1 MRKSL
6 FMVTMVALLCF
17 GGVITSQAESP
28 TVLLIVAP
36 TKNHP
41 SEYGVTRN
49 VLKANDCQVKVACK
63 GLSAK
68 DMNGKHI
75 PVDMDISDVH
85 AKNFDAVAIIG
96 GYSVWKYVGD
106 PVVGKLLSDFAA
118 MDKPVGGI
126 CAGAYVLGKA
136 GLLKGKRATGPRS
149 RKLLR
154 YGAHYVGGSIQ
165 IDGNIITARGPSSSK
180 AFGTILAEQVKS
192 TFRPLY

>member
-1 MRKSL
+1 MRGLVILLTLAAL
-6 FMVTMVALLCF
+6 FCF
-17 GGVITSQAESP
+17 GGVIPSQAESP

-41 SEYGVTRN
+41 SEYGITRK
-49 VLKANDCQVKVACK
+49 VLQANDCQVKVACK

-68 DMNGKHI
+68 DMNGKDI
-75 PVDMDISDVH
+75 RVDMDLRDVQ
-85 AKNFDAVAIIG
+85 AKNFSAVAVIG

-106 PVVGKLLSDFAA
+106 PVVGKLLSDFDM

-126 CAGAYVLGKA
+126 CAGAYVLGKV

-154 YGAHYVGGSIQ
+154 YGANYVGGSVQ

-180 AFGTILAEQVKS
+180 VFGEILAKQVKNV
-192 TFRPLY
+192 FRSLY